1 MIIESYQSGNAKIE
15 IDDAAIVQTQAEI
28 DWILARV
35 AEIVRE
41 G

>member
-1 MIIESYQSGNAKIE
+1 MVIEEYKSGNVVIE

>member
-28 DWILARV
+28 DWILARA